1 MNLMDEDNP
10 IDEISRIEAQLEELA
25 EVSERCRKIILASKA
40 AIAGGVAL
48 PLFIMLGLFG
58 SDQVVVIGSIAV
70 VLAGIVSL
78 GSNVSTLRQT
88 MAAISAAE
96 AFRSDLIS
104 RIDLR
109 VVGDR
114 TMKGLCLLS
123 RKERTWARH
132 PAMTANVEGFGCRP
146 IAAMR
151 LAPWPASES
160 LQ

>member
-1 MNLMDEDNP
+1 MDEESP
-10 IDEISRIEAQLEELA
+10 VDEISRIEAQLEELA
-25 EVSERCRKIILASKA
+25 EVSERCRKIILVSKA

-48 PLFIMLGLFG
+48 LLFMMLGLIG

-70 VLAGIVSL
+70 VLGGIVSL

-88 MAAISAAE
+88 MAAMSATE

-114 TMKGLCLLS
+114 
-123 RKERTWARH
+123 
-132 PAMTANVEGFGCRP
+132 P
-146 IAAMR
+146 IKR
-151 LAPWPASES
+151 I
-160 LQ
+160 